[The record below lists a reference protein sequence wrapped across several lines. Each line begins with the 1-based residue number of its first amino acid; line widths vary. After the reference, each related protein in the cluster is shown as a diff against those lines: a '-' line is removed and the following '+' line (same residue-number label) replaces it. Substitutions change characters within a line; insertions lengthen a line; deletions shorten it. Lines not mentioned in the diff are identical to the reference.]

1 MLGIVVGLVLGIA
14 VVAAFV
20 FLGSEGTIDAPRISG
35 VNTGKPAAPTKPKQA
50 PTKPGPAPRHTLSHA
65 VPKVRVIG
73 GAPPAAGPP
82 MLHFKRGRQVRFR
95 VVTDSPIEFEIPGY
109 GVKETVES
117 DSVISFKAPRAGQF
131 PVLVAAS
138 HIEIAGLLVSP

>member
-1 MLGIVVGLVLGIA
+1 VLGIVVGLVLGIA

-35 VNTGKPAAPTKPKQA
+35 VNTGKPAIKPAPAPAKPKPA
-50 PTKPGPAPRHTLSHA
+50 AKPALSHA

-73 GAPPAAGPP
+73 GAPPASGPP
-82 MLHFKRGRQVRFR
+82 QLHFKRGHKVRFR
-95 VVTDSPIEFEIPGY
+95 VVTDAPIEVEIPGY
-109 GVKETVES
+109 GIGETVES

>member
-1 MLGIVVGLVLGIA
+1 MLGIVVGLVLGLA

-35 VNTGKPAAPTKPKQA
+35 VNTGKPQPATAPAKPK
-50 PTKPGPAPRHTLSHA
+50 PAPRPAVSHA
-65 VPKVRVIG
+65 VPEVRVIG
-73 GAPPAAGPP
+73 GAPPASGPP
-82 MLHFKRGRQVRFR
+82 QLHFKRGQEVRFR
-95 VVTDSPIEFEIPGY
+95 VVTDAPIEFEIPGY
-109 GVKETVES
+109 GIDETVES

-138 HIEIAGLLVSP
+138 HIEIAGLLVAP

>member
-1 MLGIVVGLVLGIA
+1 VLGIVAGLVLGVA

-35 VNTGKPAAPTKPKQA
+35 VDTGKPAPANTGRPA
-50 PTKPGPAPRHTLSHA
+50 AAKPGPAPRAAASHA

-73 GAPPAAGPP
+73 GAPPASGPP
-82 MLHFKRGRQVRFR
+82 KLHFKRGHEVRFR
-95 VVTDSPIEFEIPGY
+95 VVTDAPIGFEIPGL
-109 GVKETVES
+109 GVDETVES
-117 DSVISFKAPRAGQF
+117 DAVISFKAPRAGQF

>member
-1 MLGIVVGLVLGIA
+1 VLGIVVGLVLGIA

-35 VNTGKPAAPTKPKQA
+35 VDTGKPAPAPAKPKPAPKQA
-50 PTKPGPAPRHTLSHA
+50 LSHA
-65 VPKVRVIG
+65 VPKIRVIG
-73 GAPPAAGPP
+73 GAPPASGPP
-82 MLHFKRGRQVRFR
+82 QLHFKRGHEVRFR

-109 GVKETVES
+109 GIDETVES

>member
-35 VNTGKPAAPTKPKQA
+35 VNTGKPAASVAKPK
-50 PTKPGPAPRHTLSHA
+50 PAPEPAVSHA

-73 GAPPAAGPP
+73 GAPPASGPP
-82 MLHFKRGRQVRFR
+82 TLHFKRGHQVRFR
-95 VVTDSPIEFEIPGY
+95 VVTDAPIEFEIPGL
-109 GVKETVES
+109 GVDETVES
-117 DSVISFKAPRAGQF
+117 DAVISFKAPRAGQF

>member
-1 MLGIVVGLVLGIA
+1 VLGIVAGLVLGVA

-35 VNTGKPAAPTKPKQA
+35 VDTGKPAPAPAKPK
-50 PTKPGPAPRHTLSHA
+50 PASRAAVSHA

-73 GAPPAAGPP
+73 GAPPASGPP
-82 MLHFKRGRQVRFR
+82 QLHFKREHEVRFR
-95 VVTDSPIEFEIPGY
+95 VVTDAPIEFEIHGL
-109 GVKETVES
+109 GIDETVES

-131 PVLVAAS
+131 PVVVAAS
-138 HIEIAGLLVSP
+138 HIEIAGLMVSP